1 VSAED
6 ARRKALLERLAAC
19 DTPMLGRLAALA
31 GLTGTAG
38 GEPSAYLKFLRP
50 VADSDKKADMREVA
64 EKDLPAQARQIAQ
77 SDVMGLKNA
86 ERSYGT
92 SWKMRGGVDTF
103 HMLQRKWQRLENR
116 VSTRVAA
123 TKQTPGASAYDVF
136 EHVAADPGAH
146 GLIDDIRDLRRYLM
160 LVEAEIRA
168 REALAPDFFA
178 EADAE
183 ARKNSR
189 DFLDFLGPIAAF
201 DVATIE
207 VKERAYGDSWKRNGG
222 IGAFMIFARK
232 WDRIKMRVS
241 TELEPQDG
249 LPGAGRD
256 NILEHIAADHRSEPV
271 LDDVRDL
278 RQFLLLVEAE
288 MAARGVVQVGT
299 ARDDRES

>member
-1 VSAED
+1 MTSD
-6 ARRKALLERLAAC
+6 DPRRKALMEQLAAC
-19 DTPMLGRLAALA
+19 DTPMLERLAVLA
-31 GLTGTAG
+31 GLTGSAG
-38 GEPSAYLKFLRP
+38 GEPSAYLAHLSA
-50 VADSDKKADMREVA
+50 VADSDRTADMRKVA
-64 EKDLPAQARQIAQ
+64 ERDLAPRAKLVAK
-77 SDVMGLKNA
+77 SDVLGLKNA
-86 ERSYGT
+86 EKSYGP
-92 SWKMRGGVDTF
+92 SWKLRGGVDTF

-116 VSTRVAA
+116 VASRVAA
-123 TKQTPGASAYDVF
+123 TGKTPGASAYDVF
-136 EHVAADPGAH
+136 EHIAADPHAH

-178 EADAE
+178 ADDG
-183 ARKNSR
+183 ARNTSR

-232 WDRIKMRVS
+232 WDRIKMRVT

-256 NILEHIAADHRSEPV
+256 NILEHIAADRRSEPV

-299 ARDDRES
+299 ARDDRET